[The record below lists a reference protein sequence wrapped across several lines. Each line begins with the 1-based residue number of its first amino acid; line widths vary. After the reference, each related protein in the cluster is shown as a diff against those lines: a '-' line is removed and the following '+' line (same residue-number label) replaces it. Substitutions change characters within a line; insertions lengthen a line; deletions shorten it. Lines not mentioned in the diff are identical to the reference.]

1 MNSAFIGKISSLTA
15 VLVRLQ
21 KQADEV
27 QAACQSTTFPGVTL
41 PPAVRICASLMA
53 REVRTALG
61 GIEEGLRQLERDGSR
76 AVVVRFVTPA
86 GSKPVTP
93 RNNVNSDDVI
103 EALLASYEH
112 SLSAKCT
119 QLNVAFAMTDSVVDL
134 YGRRLPQGGLH
145 DK

>member
-15 VLVRLQ
+15 MLVRLQ
-21 KQADEV
+21 KQADEI
-27 QAACQSTTFPGVTL
+27 QAACQSTTLPGVTL
-41 PPAVRICASLMA
+41 PPAVRICAGLMA

-61 GIEEGLRQLERDGSR
+61 GIEEGLQQLQRDGSR
-76 AVVVRFVTPA
+76 AVVVRFVTPTGNSA
-86 GSKPVTP
+86 HS
-93 RNNVNSDDVI
+93 RNNVHVDDVI

-112 SLSAKCT
+112 SLNAKCT

-134 YGRRLPQGGLH
+134 YGRRLPSGGLH